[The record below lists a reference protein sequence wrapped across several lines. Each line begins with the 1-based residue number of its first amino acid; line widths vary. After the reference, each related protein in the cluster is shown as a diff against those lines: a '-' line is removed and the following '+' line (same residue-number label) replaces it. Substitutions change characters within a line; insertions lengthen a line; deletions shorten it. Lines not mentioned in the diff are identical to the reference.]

1 MLLLQHN
8 ADVCIINGDGKRPCD
23 MTQASESGR
32 EIAKLLRAAQQTET
46 LRMEAKLLS
55 AARDGNIGELNNLV
69 SKVDF
74 GYPNTIVSICKF
86 NECLPCFQLS
96 TCDCS

>member
-8 ADVCIINGDGKRPCD
+8 ADVCIINGDGKLPCD

-46 LRMEAKLLS
+46 LRKEAKLLS
-55 AARDGNIGELNNLV
+55 AARDGNIAELNSLV
-69 SKVDF
+69 K
-74 GYPNTIVSICKF
+74 YPWLHCTSQPIYIHKK
-86 NECLPCFQLS
+86 NEK
-96 TCDCS
+96 